1 MSTGQATMAPV
12 GGKTHCATPAG
23 ALVSS
28 GANVQSPV
36 ITRPECNR
44 LSWLLLPSGVSLSM
58 SASEPEN
65 GIKWQ
70 ASYDLAAA
78 QSQQRRAATP
88 YCGSPSKTYPAHRTG
103 SSGRDSLPNGV
114 STRT

>member
-1 MSTGQATMAPV
+1 MAPV

-78 QSQQRRAATP
+78 QSQQRR
-88 YCGSPSKTYPAHRTG
+88 
-103 SSGRDSLPNGV
+103 SGDALLRLTQQDVPGPQDGV
-114 STRT
+114 FGEG